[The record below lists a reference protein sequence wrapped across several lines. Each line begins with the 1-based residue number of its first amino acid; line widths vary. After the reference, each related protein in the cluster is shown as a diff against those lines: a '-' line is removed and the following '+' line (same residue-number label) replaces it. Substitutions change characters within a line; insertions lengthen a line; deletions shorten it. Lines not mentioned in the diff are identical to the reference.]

1 MSAANGRRGRTS
13 RSATTGAAP
22 FRVRPLPT
30 IAAAIVLA
38 AFITGLVLG
47 GVVGGVIIGVLALAA
62 GALLVLRWPA
72 VDPRIRLF
80 RLGAVLLT
88 LAIAV
93 TVIVRR

>member
-1 MSAANGRRGRTS
+1 MPTRGTRPTRTS
-13 RSATTGAAP
+13 SGHPTRSAP

-30 IAAAIVLA
+30 IVAAIVLA
-38 AFITGLVLG
+38 AFAIGLLLG
-47 GVVGGVIIGVLALAA
+47 GAVGGVIIAALALAA
-62 GALLVLRWPA
+62 GTLLVLRWQA
-72 VDPRIRLF
+72 IDPRIRLF